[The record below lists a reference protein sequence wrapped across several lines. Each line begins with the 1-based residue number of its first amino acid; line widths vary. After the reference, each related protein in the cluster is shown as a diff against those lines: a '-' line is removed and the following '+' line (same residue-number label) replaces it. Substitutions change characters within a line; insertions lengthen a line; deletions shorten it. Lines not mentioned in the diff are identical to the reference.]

1 MHGSP
6 YTFSVKPKWRT
17 RLFSG
22 FSRRASPLKRCVFA
36 HVAPRGHSTVYVGV
50 PKRCEGFVAIWLLAR
65 EEFVINRLQQPAFG
79 VVSYPDPSAVLYI
92 SGEPRSIWNGGW
104 VWVRDYLRRASTAM
118 ANRYNDIPT
127 MAFQWW
133 RFHNINSGRYH
144 YAGTMHASSPCF
156 WDGESNAIYIPGTI
170 YTRRSSQTTVCFA
183 KS

>member
-22 FSRRASPLKRCVFA
+22 FSRCASRLKRCVFV
-36 HVAPRGHSTVYVGV
+36 HVAPRGHSTVEFQSDVKVLWRFGCV
-50 PKRCEGFVAIWLLAR
+50 HAR
-65 EEFVINRLQQPAFG
+65 TSRSTVF
-79 VVSYPDPSAVLYI
+79 SS
-92 SGEPRSIWNGGW
+92 PR
-104 VWVRDYLRRASTAM
+104 LRRASTAM

-156 WDGESNAIYIPGTI
+156 WDGESNAIHTRYRI
-170 YTRRSSQTTVCFA
+170 YQEEFA
-183 KS
+183 NNRLLREIVISP